1 MQPSPTCG
9 SLGLV
14 AYKFGL
20 ADSQRSSAR
29 EIRIVD
35 VTKRRIDLAD
45 LRRIHDLTAQRFPHE
60 YLDEG
65 LGAIGL
71 FLHNPPKNAGYR
83 STPANSLTFASIG
96 VDGIHFGSIT
106 DGNVIDP
113 MAPVVLTI
121 PMAFEAPNYIV
132 GQSLYDFL
140 CLGCRHGYS
149 NLGNLHLNF
158 EATIEHYQN
167 PPEAFYDDR
176 CPAILETMTDELSLA
191 TWPDVLAHFLELQSR
206 LLPMLRMPANS

>member
-1 MQPSPTCG
+1 MPG
-9 SLGLV
+9 YG
-14 AYKFGL
+14 
-20 ADSQRSSAR
+20 QRSSAR
-29 EIRIVD
+29 EFHNMVQSQRKIEL
-35 VTKRRIDLAD
+35 TD
-45 LRRIHDLTAQRFPHE
+45 LRRVHILASQRFPHE

-71 FLHNPPKNAGYR
+71 FLHDPPKNAGYR
-83 STPANSLTFASIG
+83 STPANSVTFASIG

-106 DGNVIDP
+106 DGDVIDP
-113 MAPVVLTI
+113 MSPVVITI

-158 EATIEHYQN
+158 EATIDYYQN
-167 PPEAFYDDR
+167 PPNDFYDERSSD
-176 CPAILETMTDELSLA
+176 ILQSMTDELSLA
-191 TWPDVLAHFLELQSR
+191 SWPDVRGHFSDLQSR
-206 LLPMLRMPANS
+206 LMPMLRMPANS